1 MMETLRE
8 LLGLGVVE
16 FTDFI
21 LKSVFVFFA
30 LIVITAILIIRYKE
44 KQHEKQQVK
53 DIIDSV
59 EKVERVET
67 ILKQYKKTGFKN
79 LEQMAIDVVKICSR
93 RAIVVTLLLL
103 FSGIVTAQE
112 YSDPFPDTRA
122 PYRFRIY
129 EREVLA
135 AKEIDT
141 IEIYH
146 VVKKYNSQWMQGIF
160 PFTGDTSNLIYA
172 GREMERLSCDTNL
185 YLISPAYI
193 RYDTVY
199 ILPTTEGFE
208 LWKKERG
215 YK

>member
-1 MMETLRE
+1 MKNTAIV
-8 LLGLGVVE
+8 LLVLIAGVV
-16 FTDFI
+16 
-21 LKSVFVFFA
+21 
-30 LIVITAILIIRYKE
+30 
-44 KQHEKQQVK
+44 
-53 DIIDSV
+53 
-59 EKVERVET
+59 
-67 ILKQYKKTGFKN
+67 
-79 LEQMAIDVVKICSR
+79 
-93 RAIVVTLLLL
+93 
-103 FSGIVTAQE
+103 SGQE
-112 YSDPFPDTRA
+112 YKDPYPDTRA

-141 IEIYH
+141 IEIYN
-146 VVKKYNSQWMQGIF
+146 VVKKYNRVWMQGVF
-160 PFTGDTSNLIYA
+160 PFTGDTATLIYK
-172 GREMERLSCDTNL
+172 GRELERLSCDTNL